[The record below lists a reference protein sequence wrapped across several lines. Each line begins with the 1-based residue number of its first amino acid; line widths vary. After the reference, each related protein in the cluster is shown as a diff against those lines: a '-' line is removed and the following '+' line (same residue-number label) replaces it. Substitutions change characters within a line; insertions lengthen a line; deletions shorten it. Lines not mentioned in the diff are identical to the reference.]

1 MIDNPD
7 YVGYGVGG
15 LGLVSLVAQGIWTKF
30 FSKETQSSDALVVQ
44 LTERITAQE
53 SRLTT
58 LESGLDAEREARRRA
73 EDKVH
78 ALEID
83 NLMLRAELRRHGIDV
98 AAALKPDFRDVGPT
112 PFVAPTE

>member
-7 YVGYGVGG
+7 MVGYGVGG

-30 FSKETQSSDALVVQ
+30 FSKESKSSDALVAQ

-53 SRLTT
+53 ARLTT

-83 NLMLRAELRRHGIDV
+83 NLLLRAELRRHGIDV
-98 AAALKPDFRDVGPT
+98 QAALKPEYAPVDVQ
-112 PFVAPTE
+112 A

>member
-15 LGLVSLVAQGIWTKF
+15 LGLVSLIAQGIWTKF
-30 FSKETQSSDALVVQ
+30 FSKEGKSSDALVDQ
-44 LTERITAQE
+44 LTQRIAAQE
-53 SRLTT
+53 ARLTT

-83 NLMLRAELRRHGIDV
+83 NLLLRAELRKHGIDV
-98 AAALKPDFRDVGPT
+98 AAALRT
-112 PFVAPTE
+112 PLAEIKAGGTD

>member
-7 YVGYGVGG
+7 MVGYGVGG

-30 FSKETQSSDALVVQ
+30 FSKESKSSDALVAQ

-53 SRLTT
+53 ARLTT

-83 NLMLRAELRRHGIDV
+83 NLLLRAELRRHGIDV
-98 AAALKPDFRDVGPT
+98 QAALKPEFVPVDVQ
-112 PFVAPTE
+112 A

>member
-7 YVGYGVGG
+7 TVGYYVGGA
-15 LGLVSLVAQGIWTKF
+15 GLVSLIAQGVWSKF
-30 FSKETQSSDALVVQ
+30 FSTEGKATDALTDQ
-44 LTERITAQE
+44 LSQRIAAQE
-53 SRLTT
+53 LRLTT
-58 LESGLDAEREARRRA
+58 LETGLDAEREARRRA

-98 AAALKPDFRDVGPT
+98 AAALKPDFRDAGPT
-112 PFVAPTE
+112 PYVAPTE